1 MSTVDD
7 YIDLPYK
14 ILLTADED
22 EDGHQGWVAEV
33 LELPGVLSQGETI
46 EEAAENVRDAMA
58 GWLSVAIEDG
68 KPIPR
73 PRDTSYSGRFLI
85 RIPASLHARL
95 TELAELE
102 GVSLNQFVSNALAAA
117 ADWRREPQCA

>member
-1 MSTVDD
+1 MSTVEE

-14 ILLTADED
+14 IIITADED
-22 EDGHQGWVAEV
+22 EDGRRGWVAEV
-33 LELPGVLSQGETI
+33 LELPGVISQGETI
-46 EEAAENVRDAMA
+46 EDAAESIRDAMV
-58 GWLSVAIEDG
+58 GWLSVAIDDG
-68 KPIPR
+68 KQIPL
-73 PRDTSYSGRFLI
+73 PHDTSYSGRFLV

-102 GVSLNQFVSNALAAA
+102 GVSLNQFASNALAAA

>member
-1 MSTVDD
+1 MTTIDD

-14 ILLTADED
+14 IILTADED
-22 EDGHQGWVAEV
+22 EDGRHGWVAEV
-33 LELPGVLSQGETI
+33 LELPGAISQGETI
-46 EEAAENVRDAMA
+46 EEAAENIRDAMA

-68 KPIPR
+68 KPIPM

-85 RIPASLHARL
+85 RIPSSLHARL